1 MMESAKEWYKSKTVW
16 GAILALTVAVL
27 TLVFAVSEQAAQNDA
42 MQSLMAVLQDPQ
54 TQDAV
59 QKIGDA
65 MSADDSTQKII
76 GVLGVVGSLIAIYGR
91 ITAKDVLK

>member
-1 MMESAKEWYKSKTVW
+1 MENAKEWYKSKTVW
-16 GAILALTVAVL
+16 GAILALAVAVL

-42 MQSLMAVLQDPQ
+42 MQRLMAVLQDPQ

-65 MSADDSTQKII
+65 MSADASTQKII

>member
-1 MMESAKEWYKSKTVW
+1 MENAKEWYKSKTVW
-16 GAILALTVAVL
+16 GAILALAVAVL

-42 MQSLMAVLQDPQ
+42 MQRLMAVLQDPQ

-65 MSADDSTQKII
+65 MSADNSTQKII

>member
-1 MMESAKEWYKSKTVW
+1 MMENAKEWYKSKTVW
-16 GAILALTVAVL
+16 GAILALAVAVL

-42 MQSLMAVLQDPQ
+42 MQRLMAVLQDPQ

-65 MSADDSTQKII
+65 MSADASTQKII

>member
-1 MMESAKEWYKSKTVW
+1 MENAKEWYKSKTVW
-16 GAILALTVAVL
+16 GAILALAVAVL

-65 MSADDSTQKII
+65 MSADDSKQKII

>member
-1 MMESAKEWYKSKTVW
+1 MMENAKEWYKSKTVW
-16 GAILALTVAVL
+16 GAILALAVAVL

-42 MQSLMAVLQDPQ
+42 MQRLMAVLQDPQ

-65 MSADDSTQKII
+65 MSADNSTQKII